1 MTKALPLATIKE
13 AGVPDRYLTEV
24 RAAQLAETLSLVRYS
39 ALTPVLVALSYIAFF
54 WTTGG
59 RAYTFILLVMVA
71 LPALGALAAADVL
84 GPKAVSHRAIDL
96 GHRLAAALSCLI
108 AMAWG
113 TMPIVLFAPSDG
125 VHRLVIVG
133 TVIGIVANVYVLGP
147 ILPVNL
153 LFVVPVL
160 LGAFIGL
167 ALSHETML
175 IPLMVLLCVYA
186 GFIVSST
193 VLLHK
198 LSLQRMVDRARV
210 SEQSDTIGLLMKD
223 SEDYACDYLWEL
235 DRTDRLQRVS
245 SRLADATGRPVKDL
259 EGAPFAVLFKRQAAA
274 LRRVDRPL
282 EALVEHARLAED
294 AGDVLDAIAGRR
306 PFHNLLVT
314 VERAGIS
321 LEWQLTG
328 KPVFDRLGSFVGYRG
343 AASDVTAV
351 RDAQARIAYLASND
365 PLTGLAN
372 RASLQCGI
380 ERASAAAASDG
391 IPRALL
397 YIDLDGFK
405 TVNDDFGHSCGDNL
419 LKEVAR
425 RLTAVTPA
433 GAMVGR
439 LGGDEF
445 VILSTSP
452 QRSMAE
458 TLARR
463 LIHAISLPYD
473 FEGSSLMI
481 GASIGIAFAPDD
493 ATDVN
498 SLLGKADLAL
508 YQAKAGGKGGFRV
521 FVEAYETTVLARRQ
535 LEEDLKLALARQEF
549 ELHYQPLVDLASG
562 RVAAF
567 EALIRWTSATLGPV
581 SPASFIPT
589 AESAGLITPIG
600 RWALVQACKD
610 AMRWDSDIHIAVNIS
625 PPHFRAP
632 DFVQDVFVALQ
643 MSGLNPNRLEIE
655 ITEGVF
661 LDNSAAAIANLH
673 ALRKR
678 GISIALDDFGTGFS
692 SLNYLV
698 NFPVDKIKI
707 DRSFISNF
715 VDRHENRAI
724 VDAILTLA
732 KKLSIRVTAEGVETV
747 EQAMA
752 LKLSRCDDIQGFLI
766 SKARPMTETAELIR
780 SVPGQIRELMPN
792 LFSSPLGIAL
802 AIKQSRNDRE
812 NAGTG

>member
-1 MTKALPLATIKE
+1 MVKALLFAPAKE
-13 AGVPDRYLTEV
+13 GALPDRYVTEV

-39 ALTPVLVALSYIAFF
+39 ALTSVLVAVSYIAFF
-54 WTTGG
+54 WTTTG
-59 RAYTFILLVMVA
+59 RLYTFVLLFLVA
-71 LPALGALAAADVL
+71 LPALAAVAAADCL
-84 GPKAVSHRAIDL
+84 GPRAISNRAIEV
-96 GHRLAAALSCLI
+96 GHRMAATLACLI
-108 AMAWG
+108 GIAWG
-113 TMPIVLFAPSDG
+113 TMPIVLFAEADAL
-125 VHRLVIVG
+125 HRLIIVG

-153 LFVVPVL
+153 LFVAPVL
-160 LGAFIGL
+160 LGGFIGL
-167 ALSHETML
+167 ALSFEADL

-186 GFIVSST
+186 GFIITSAK
-193 VLLHK
+193 LLHK
-198 LSLQRMVDRARV
+198 LSLQRMIDRARV
-210 SEQSDTIGLLMKD
+210 GEQSDTIGLLMKD
-223 SEDYACDYLWEL
+223 NEDYACDYLWEL
-235 DRTDRLQRVS
+235 DRSDRFQRVS
-245 SRLADATGRPVKDL
+245 DRLAGAVGRAVQDL
-259 EGAPFAVLFKRQAAA
+259 EAAPFSVLFARPSSAAKPTA
-274 LRRVDRPL
+274 D
-282 EALVEHARLAED
+282 LAED
-294 AGDVLDAIAGRR
+294 AKEVLAAVAGRR

-314 VERAGIS
+314 VQRAGVL

-328 KPVFDRLGSFVGYRG
+328 KPAFDQVGTFAGYRG
-343 AASDVTAV
+343 VASDVTAV

-365 PLTGLAN
+365 AMTGLAN
-372 RASLQCGI
+372 RTSLQSHV
-380 ERASAAAASDG
+380 ERECASSLSDG
-391 IPRALL
+391 SARALL

-405 TVNDDFGHSCGDNL
+405 TVNDEFGHSCGDDL

-425 RLTAVTPA
+425 RLAASVPA
-433 GAMVGR
+433 DAMVGR

-445 VILSTSP
+445 AIICASPSRST
-452 QRSMAE
+452 AE

-463 LIHAISLPYD
+463 LISLVSMPYE
-473 FEGSSLMI
+473 FEGSLISI
-481 GASIGIAFAPDD
+481 GASIGLAYAPDD
-493 ATDVN
+493 ATDAN
-498 SLLGKADLAL
+498 SLLTKADLAL
-508 YQAKAGGKGGFRV
+508 YQAKASGKGNHRV
-521 FVEAYETTVLARRQ
+521 FVEAYEQTLLARRQ

-562 RVAAF
+562 RIATF
-567 EALIRWTSATLGPV
+567 EALIRWTSATRGPV

-589 AESAGLITPIG
+589 AEAAGLITSIG

-610 AMRWDSDIHIAVNIS
+610 AMRWDSEIHIAVNIS

-661 LDNSAAAIANLH
+661 LDNSAAAVANLH

-707 DRSFISNF
+707 DRSFIMHF

-724 VDAILTLA
+724 VKAILALA
-732 KKLSIRVTAEGVETV
+732 KNLSIRVTAEGVETV

-752 LKLSRCDDIQGFLI
+752 LKLSRCDEIQGFLI
-766 SKARPMTETAELIR
+766 SKARPVGETTELIR
-780 SVPGQIRELMPN
+780 LVPGQIRELMPN
-792 LFSSPLGIAL
+792 LFSSPLALAL
-802 AIKQSRNDRE
+802 AIKQSRNERE
-812 NAGTG
+812 NTVAS